1 MEKAAEA
8 ELLGKE
14 SEGRLLLRLAPP
26 IMLAQ
31 LIQGIY
37 NIVDSF
43 FVGRYSG
50 EGLTALS
57 VIFPLQLIICALAVG
72 TGVGVNTYMS
82 RLYAQGEAKRAEKT
96 AGMGLLL
103 ALGTW
108 ALFAL
113 FAIAVMRP
121 YAMTGARSPRAI
133 EDAVTYGSIVCA
145 GSLGCFLESTFS
157 KVHQSHGNMRLPM
170 VAQIAGAVANIIL
183 DPLLIFGGLG
193 LPAMGVAGAA
203 LATVIGQAISALITA
218 RGALYRPPHP
228 REWSQYARPIY
239 LLGYASILMQALYTV
254 YIFILNA
261 ILATFL
267 DEAVTVLGLY
277 YKLQA
282 FFFLPIN
289 GLQVCIVPILSY
301 NYTQKAYKRCEKI
314 MLYSFAFTLL
324 LMAVGLV
331 CFVFFPLPLL
341 QLFSESAVVWSIG
354 TNAFPRIGCGFLFAV
369 FALLLPVFFQAIG
382 RGVSS
387 LMLSLCRQIL
397 CLPTLFF
404 IFSRFS
410 LELTWVAF
418 PISEGITAAVGL
430 SLYIRTL
437 RRWQKDT
444 ETVCETP
451 PNG

>member
-1 MEKAAEA
+1 MEKAAEG

-14 SEGRLLLRLAPP
+14 SIGRLLLRLAPP

-43 FVGRYSG
+43 FIGRYSG

-82 RLYAQGEAKRAEKT
+82 RLYAQGEAARARKA

-113 FAIAVMRP
+113 LSLAVMRP

-145 GSLGCFLESTFS
+145 GSIGCFLESMFS
-157 KVHQSHGNMRLPM
+157 KIHQSRGNMRLPM
-170 VAQIAGAVANIIL
+170 LAQIAGAVVNILL

-193 LPAMGVAGAA
+193 LPALGVAGAA
-203 LATVIGQAISALITA
+203 LATVVGQAVAALITA

-228 REWSQYARPIY
+228 REWGGHVRPIY

-289 GLQVCIVPILSY
+289 GLQVCIVPLLSY

-314 MLYSFAFTLL
+314 MLYSFAFALA
-324 LMAVGLV
+324 LMALGLI

-341 QLFSESAVVWSIG
+341 RLFSNSTAVLAIG
-354 TNAFPRIGCGFLFAV
+354 KIAFPRIGCGFLFAV
-369 FALLLPVFFQAIG
+369 FALILPVFFQAIG
-382 RGVSS
+382 RGVHS

-404 IFSRFS
+404 IFSLFS

-418 PISEGITAAVGL
+418 PISEGISGALGL
-430 SLYIRTL
+430 LLYIRTL
-437 RRWQKDT
+437 RHWRKDGG
-444 ETVCETP
+444 TVREATQ
-451 PNG
+451 NG